1 MFPRATRTVRR
12 SRPSRHRQ
20 GGAGPGRLLRLAET
34 RQSGQI
40 ERIASFLGGIW
51 NGKRHFDLYDL
62 RALDVDISDD
72 MLAVLDAV
80 RWTKLGI
87 DEMVPNGDRRIE
99 VVLTRWGMYGPDQ
112 TGQFICVRD

>member
-1 MFPRATRTVRR
+1 MSLEQLRDHQGRASAATG
-12 SRPSRHRQ
+12 Q
-20 GGAGPGRLLRLAET
+20 GAHALERLLRLAET

-62 RALDVDISDD
+62 RTLDVEISDD
-72 MLAVLDAV
+72 MLAVLDAL
-80 RWTKLGI
+80 RWARVGLG
-87 DEMVPNGDRRIE
+87 DLVPNGDRRIE
-99 VVLTRWGMYGPDQ
+99 AVLTRWGMYGPDQ

>member
-1 MFPRATRTVRR
+1 MSLEQLRDHESRASAAT
-12 SRPSRHRQ
+12 
-20 GGAGPGRLLRLAET
+20 GKGAHALERLLSLAET

-62 RALDVDISDD
+62 RALDVEISDD
-72 MLAVLDAV
+72 MLAVLDAL
-80 RWTKLGI
+80 RWAKVGI
-87 DEMVPNGDRRIE
+87 GDLVPNGDRRIE
-99 VVLTRWGMYGPDQ
+99 AALTRWGMYGPEQ